1 MMKNED
7 RWETDREQ
15 GIEALTKIA
24 RDQLIRGRADCI
36 INIKKNIIRRNIMKL
51 IFEKVTNQLIQ
62 FAYNNEK

>member
-1 MMKNED
+1 MMKKED

-15 GIEALTKIA
+15 GIEAVLKIA
-24 RDQLIRGRADCI
+24 RDQL
-36 INIKKNIIRRNIMKL
+36 IRRNIMKL